1 MAYTKHIVTTIAY
14 LIGIRAD
21 IVAQIGED
29 EKELLEKLKE
39 DQSCRIIRYLCKL
52 RTQLMLNFK
61 KTDIEM
67 KSNLTNLD
75 KLPWFD
81 RENILQLEEWGI
93 RILKA
98 NGSSAKYME
107 IINKSISENITRCKG
122 LFPEY
127 VNWEYIKDIFVIPRF
142 TQEKVIKGEF
152 AKYMANRD
160 YYPFQQY
167 IHWQPY
173 DCGGM
178 LFNDSKFF
186 AVIYKQHGDDY
197 ISKSNYRVA
206 DEEVKE
212 KIYQFIN
219 ETDSVEIVVD
229 CENSNP
235 YKLCSVILGLK
246 RNEISKIHKLIL
258 FDDIHTSPG
267 WDMLDKFV
275 PIPIE
280 HIMVERI
287 KEQKSLVDIKMTA
300 TVCMEHYQN
309 RVSSFLLFS
318 SDSDYWGLISSLPN
332 AHFLVMFEYRKVGE
346 AIKKTLAGHEIFFCA
361 IDDFG
366 TGKIDE
372 FKKFVLCHLMKK
384 YLPDL
389 LTYNGKELV
398 SLLYSEAKI
407 PAEQNEMDNFYN
419 KYIKTLKF
427 IADDNGKMYFEI
439 QK

>member
-14 LIGIRAD
+14 LIGIRID
-21 IVAQIGED
+21 IVGQIGE
-29 EKELLEKLKE
+29 EEPELIEKLKE

-52 RTQLMLNFK
+52 RTNLMMNFK

-67 KSNLTNLD
+67 RNNLTNID

-81 RENILQLEEWGI
+81 TKNILQLEEWGI

-98 NGSSAKYME
+98 NGSSSKYIE
-107 IINKSISENITRCKG
+107 SINKYISDNISRCKE

-127 VNWEYIKDIFVIPRF
+127 VNWEYIKDLFVIPRF
-142 TQEKVIKGEF
+142 TQEKVMRSEF
-152 AKYMANRD
+152 AKYMKYREF
-160 YYPFQQY
+160 YPFQQY

-186 AVIYKQHGDDY
+186 SVIYKIHNDVY
-197 ISKSNYRVA
+197 ITRSNYRVA
-206 DEEVKE
+206 DEDIKE
-212 KIYQFIN
+212 RIYQFIN

-235 YKLCSVILGLK
+235 YKLCSVIIGLN
-246 RNEISKIHKLIL
+246 RQEIAKVHKLIL
-258 FDDIHTSPG
+258 FDDVHTSPG
-267 WDMLDKFV
+267 WDLLDKFI

-280 HIMVERI
+280 HIIVERV
-287 KEQKSLVDIKMTA
+287 KEHKSLVDIKMTA

-309 RVSSFLLFS
+309 KVSSFLLFS
-318 SDSDYWGLISSLPN
+318 SDSDYWGLISSLPE
-332 AHFLVMFEYRKVGE
+332 AHFLMMYEYQKVSE

-366 TGKIDE
+366 TGQIDD
-372 FKKFVLCHLMKK
+372 FKKFVLCFLMKK
-384 YLPDL
+384 YLPEL
-389 LTYNGKELV
+389 LSYNGKELV
-398 SLLYSEAKI
+398 AKLYDEAKI

-419 KYIKTLKF
+419 RFVKTLKF
-427 IADDNGKMYFEI
+427 IADDDGKMYFEI